1 MVIALPLIEALVG
14 GGVATLLFTVI
25 GGGAWALRPFVA
37 MWAFATLILLMA
49 FTGPWVI
56 GG

>member
-37 MWAFATLILLMA
+37 MWAFATLILLLS

-56 GG
+56 G